1 MSKKVI
7 ATTQAP
13 KALGPYSQAIQTDHT
28 LYISGQIG
36 IDPETDMF
44 IGHTTIEQTQ
54 QIFKNIDAILHTAE
68 FSRADVVKATLFF
81 EDLTDFASVNK
92 LYETYFGAN
101 AIDALP
107 ARTAVQIAALP
118 RQAKIEIEIIAT
130 K

>member
-13 KALGPYSQAIQTDHT
+13 KALGPYSQAIQSDNT

-36 IDPETDMF
+36 IDPETDTF
-44 IGHTTIEQTQ
+44 VGHTTIEQTQ

-68 FSRADVVKATLFF
+68 FSRADVVKTTLFF
-81 EDLTDFASVNK
+81 DDLNDFTSVNK
-92 LYETYFGAN
+92 LYEVYFGAN
-101 AIDALP
+101 AIDTLP
-107 ARTAVQIAALP
+107 ARSAIQVAALP
-118 RQAKIEIEIIAT
+118 KQAKIEIEIIAT